1 MSSELLYGVMWGVC
15 MCDGRSIPT
24 SASDRI
30 VDELNP
36 ERNLARSDIESLIE
50 PPVGASVTGMHITA
64 LMQSDPPDPTSHH
77 SIGGGEFSK

>member
-1 MSSELLYGVMWGVC
+1 
-15 MCDGRSIPT
+15 MCDGGPIPT
-24 SASDRI
+24 SATDRI

-64 LMQSDPPDPTSHH
+64 LMWSGPLEPTLSSWHKN
-77 SIGGGEFSK
+77 SS